1 VERDSDDVVY
11 EKYADELI
19 RFATAL
25 VGPSDAADILSMA
38 VLRVFASRRWP
49 DVHNQRA
56 YLTRAVLNEARM
68 NHRSAMRRRAREHR
82 FAPRDRVEAPELRPE
97 VLARVG
103 RLSVRQ
109 RAVVVLT
116 YWDDLDPVEISR
128 RLGISPGSVRRH
140 LARAH
145 GQLREM
151 MKDDE

>member
-1 VERDSDDVVY
+1 MERDSDEVVY

-25 VGPSDAADILSMA
+25 VGPSDAADVLSMA
-38 VLRVFASRRWP
+38 VLRVFASRGWTNV
-49 DVHNQRA
+49 DNQRA

-68 NHRSAMRRRAREHR
+68 NHRSTMRRRTREER
-82 FAPRDRVEAPELRPE
+82 SAPRDRVEAPELRPE
-97 VLARVG
+97 ILEQVG

-145 GQLREM
+145 SRLRETM
-151 MKDDE
+151 QDDR